1 MSIAAR
7 KALTQRQGWLERLF
21 HLSEYDT
28 DVRTEISAGI
38 TTFMTMAYVMIVHP
52 SIMAA
57 AGMPVAEM
65 AVVTAITSGLFTL
78 MMGLYA
84 NRPFALAPA
93 MGSNVFFASTL
104 VAGGIATW
112 QQALGMVFIS
122 GMTFVAL
129 TVLGFREMIVKTIPK
144 CIKVSIGAALGLF
157 IAQLGM
163 KNAGWMVA
171 QGSLAIGD
179 LTTPGAILAMIG
191 FVIIAVMM
199 SRGVKGALLWGILL
213 TSAIGIPM
221 GVTQLP
227 TKIISLPPSIAPI
240 AFKLDIL
247 GLLKLSFVPAMF
259 IFFTGDFF
267 STLGTVLGVG
277 GKAGLLDEN
286 GDLPGIEKPFLVD
299 ALVLWWAPC
308 WAPLRSPPM
317 WSLPG
322 VEAGGRTGLTAVTTA
337 VIFFLMLFLTPI
349 ATIIPSEATAPA
361 LVLIGLLMLPAI
373 KEVDFGDF
381 TEALPAFV
389 TILFTAF
396 TFNLANGISLGVLT
410 YVVIKVASGRRHEV
424 PLGMYILCLPLL
436 YYLATL

>member
-247 GLLKLSFVPAMF
+247 GTLKLSFVPAMF

-277 GKAGLLDEN
+277 GKAGLDEN

-299 ALVLWWAPC
+299 ALGTVVGAL
-308 WAPLRSPPM
+308 LGTS
-317 WSLPG
+317 
-322 VEAGGRTGLTAVTTA
+322 TVTT
-337 VIFFLMLFLTPI
+337 
-349 ATIIPSEATAPA
+349 
-361 LVLIGLLMLPAI
+361 
-373 KEVDFGDF
+373 
-381 TEALPAFV
+381 
-389 TILFTAF
+389 
-396 TFNLANGISLGVLT
+396 
-410 YVVIKVASGRRHEV
+410 YVESAR
-424 PLGMYILCLPLL
+424 
-436 YYLATL
+436 A